1 MLWIIVIIGLAVD
14 QISKY
19 IVMSKMDYLQSVTV
33 IPKLLDL
40 TFVMNNG
47 AAFSI
52 LQGKVPVFIVIT
64 LIFIVAII
72 IFYYRQ
78 PREEKHLRFWLS
90 VLCAGAFGNLTDRIR
105 FGKVVDFFDL
115 HFWPVF
121 NFADMM
127 VVFSVIAI
135 AIIVIFPHKF
145 MKGHKDGL

>member
-1 MLWIIVIIGLAVD
+1 MLWIIVVIGLAID
-14 QISKY
+14 QLSKY
-19 IVMSKMDYLQSVTV
+19 IVLTKMDYLQSITV

-40 TFVMNNG
+40 TFVMNDG

-52 LQGKVPVFIVIT
+52 LQGKVPVFIIIT
-64 LIFIVAII
+64 FVFVAALI

-78 PREEKHLRFWLS
+78 PKEEKLLRFWLS
-90 VLCAGAFGNLTDRIR
+90 VLCAGALGNLIDRIR

-115 HFWPVF
+115 HIWPIF

-135 AIIVIFPHKF
+135 AILIIFPQKIK
-145 MKGHKDGL
+145 KGHKHDL

>member
-1 MLWIIVIIGLAVD
+1 MLWIIVVIGLAID

-19 IVMSKMDYLQSVTV
+19 IVMTKMDYLQSITV

-52 LQGKVPVFIVIT
+52 LRGKAPVFIVIT
-64 LIFIVAII
+64 LIFVAAII

-78 PREEKHLRFWLS
+78 PKEEKHLRFWLS
-90 VLCAGAFGNLTDRIR
+90 VLCAGAWGNLIDRIR

-115 HFWPVF
+115 HIWPIF

-135 AIIVIFPHKF
+135 AIIVIFPQKF
-145 MKGHKDGL
+145 MKGQKNGL